1 MKRYCQTL
9 DLKDDPELIEEY
21 IFWHKPEN
29 IWPEIT
35 RGIKEVGILNME
47 IYRLDNRLFM
57 IVDVPD
63 DFDWEKQLSRLATL
77 PRQAEWEEFVSKYQK
92 SSPDASSNEKWQMME
107 KIFGLDNH

>member
-63 DFDWEKQLSRLATL
+63 DFDWDEQMSRLATL

-107 KIFGLDNH
+107 KIFGLEDH